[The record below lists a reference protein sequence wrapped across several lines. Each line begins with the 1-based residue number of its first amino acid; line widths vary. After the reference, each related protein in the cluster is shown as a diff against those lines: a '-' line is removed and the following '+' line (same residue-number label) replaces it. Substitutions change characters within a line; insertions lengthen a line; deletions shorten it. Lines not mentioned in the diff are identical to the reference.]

1 MKHPVDNQLVM
12 RFRRATGLPV
22 LVAKRELEHFNP
34 EEQLA
39 RVFKAEN
46 RPSGICRDPMEEDER
61 IGPIIRNVMT
71 SVAVRVRQE
80 RELRIDELRKTDPA
94 MADFLSVGRG
104 MCHRIWHET
113 KLQLESEH
121 GIDWRSPAEL
131 NPDTMFD

>member
-22 LVAKRELEHFNP
+22 LVAKRELEKFNP

-39 RVFKAEN
+39 RVFRAEN
-46 RPSGICRDPMEEDER
+46 RPSGICRDPLEEDET
-61 IGPIIRNVMT
+61 IGPIIRDVMT
-71 SVAVRVRQE
+71 SVAERVRHE
-80 RELRIDELRKTDPA
+80 HELRIDELRKTHPT
-94 MADFLSVGRG
+94 MANFLSIGRG
-104 MCHRIWHET
+104 MCHRIWRET

-121 GIDWRSPAEL
+121 GIEWRSPAEL